1 MSKAGYKMGQGADVV
16 REACR
21 VIWSDGEAE
30 RAGEFYADNFQAD
43 YPMTDW
49 GESVPGVAAL
59 AKQVRIDLPGYA
71 ETIEELIEADD
82 EVVVRLT
89 ITGTN
94 PKTGESV
101 SFRDVT
107 MLTVKDGKITR
118 QRGLTDYLSLYMQL
132 GVVEMRSG

>member
-1 MSKAGYKMGQGADVV
+1 MPTAAETV
-16 REACR
+16 RQACQ
-21 VIWSDGEAE
+21 VIWSEGRVD
-30 RAGEFYADNFQAD
+30 RVPEFYAQDFRAD

-49 GESVPGVAAL
+49 GTGVAGVAAL
-59 AKQVRIDLPGYA
+59 AASVRDDLPGYA
-71 ETIEELIEADD
+71 EHIDELIEAGD

-107 MLTVKDGKITR
+107 LLTVRDGKICF
-118 QRGLTDYLSLYMQL
+118 QRGLTDYLSLYLQL
-132 GVVEMRSG
+132 GLVQMPAA

>member
-1 MSKAGYKMGQGADVV
+1 M
-16 REACR
+16 
-21 VIWSDGEAE
+21 
-30 RAGEFYADNFQAD
+30 
-43 YPMTDW
+43 
-49 GESVPGVAAL
+49 PGVEAL

-94 PKTGESV
+94 PKTGEPV

-107 MLTVKDGKITR
+107 MLTVKNGKITR

-132 GVVEMRSG
+132 GIINLERS